1 MEKSPYLTQHEELV
15 HRCNVLYPYGL
26 KWLDS
31 KSNHV
36 LLALLKKK
44 KEGNKN
50 DIKIC
55 RISTK
60 KKSI

>member
-15 HRCNVLYPYGL
+15 QRCNVLYPYGL

-36 LLALLKKK
+36 LIALLNKK
-44 KEGNKN
+44 KEE
-50 DIKIC
+50 
-55 RISTK
+55 
-60 KKSI
+60 KKSEKKQ